1 MIRDAK
7 KGQRFNSEFQLILN
21 CDRVDVS
28 SCLRA
33 ANFRP
38 EECLDIHNQVR
49 TLMFVLLG
57 ESLSIRSK
65 PTILP
70 AYIYIHCELLFPH
83 WRGK

>member
-1 MIRDAK
+1 MHILTSSDPSHGNFVMIRDAK
-7 KGQRFNSEFQLILN
+7 KGQRFNSEFQLIPN

-49 TLMFVLLG
+49 N
-57 ESLSIRSK
+57 
-65 PTILP
+65 
-70 AYIYIHCELLFPH
+70 PH
-83 WRGK
+83 VCFAG